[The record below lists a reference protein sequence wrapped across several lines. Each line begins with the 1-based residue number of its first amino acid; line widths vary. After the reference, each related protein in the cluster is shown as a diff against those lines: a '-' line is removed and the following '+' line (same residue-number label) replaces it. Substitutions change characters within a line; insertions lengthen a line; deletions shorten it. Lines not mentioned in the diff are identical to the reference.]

1 MLRKL
6 LLPLVFPVMA
16 LMVSQ
21 PANGADTAAGRKLAE
36 QWCAKCHNIEIGAP
50 FKLNPP
56 SFAAIAAY
64 RTSDVILGKVVAPS
78 MHSGMPE
85 TLWTLQR
92 EDFDNLVAYITSLGA
107 N

>member
-1 MLRKL
+1 MLKK
-6 LLPLVFPVMA
+6 LPLSLIFSVMA
-16 LMVSQ
+16 LAVSQ
-21 PANGADTAAGRKLAE
+21 LAYAADTAAGRKLAG
-36 QWCAKCHNIEIGAP
+36 QWCAKCHNIAIGAP

-64 RTSDVILGKVVAPS
+64 RTSDVILGKIITPAL
-78 MHSGMPE
+78 HSGMPE

-92 EDFDNLVAYITSLGA
+92 EDFENLVAYITSLEA